1 MDIRRLGE
9 YTVRCTLS
17 EEEIHD
23 MGFEIDEII
32 SDTSKT
38 QEFMQEVLEVVE
50 ETENIR
56 FEKLSPMV
64 QAELLPNH
72 QLAVT
77 FGAEGEAEIKS
88 IVDTIRQM
96 MQGATAAK
104 VQEQKKQKE
113 KETAGESREIEG
125 RKVCSLCFATMDE
138 AIQFSRSSTGLKI
151 PMSAF
156 YRLQEE
162 YELIL
167 DFTEFTE
174 DEIKSYAFVTGE
186 YGKHYEFGEARV
198 AYILEHGTMILQKD
212 AIEVLGTL

>member
-9 YTVRCTLS
+9 NTVRCTLS
-17 EEEIHD
+17 EDEIHD

-77 FGAEGEAEIKS
+77 FGAEGEAEIRS

-96 MQGATAAK
+96 MNGVASGK
-104 VQEQKKQKE
+104 SEESKKQKE
-113 KETAGESREIEG
+113 IVEEEAEG
-125 RKVCSLCFATMDE
+125 RKVCSLCFSTMNE
-138 AIQFSRSSTGLKI
+138 VIQFSKSSMGLKL
-151 PMSAF
+151 PMSAL
-156 YRLQEE
+156 YRLKEE

-167 DFTEFTE
+167 DFTDFTD

-198 AYILEHGTMILQKD
+198 AYIMEHGNRILDKE
-212 AIEVLGTL
+212 AIEVLSTL

>member
-17 EEEIHD
+17 EDEIHD

-32 SDTSKT
+32 SDTNKT

-50 ETENIR
+50 EAENIR

-96 MQGATAAK
+96 MHGAASKA
-104 VQEQKKQKE
+104 QEQKKE
-113 KETAGESREIEG
+113 KEAVEQSYDRTG
-125 RKVCSLCFATMDE
+125 RKVCSLCFVAMDE
-138 AIQFSRSSTGLKI
+138 VIQFAKSSTGLKM
-151 PMSAF
+151 PKSAL
-156 YRLQEE
+156 YRLRED

-167 DFTEFTE
+167 DFTEFTDE
-174 DEIKSYAFVTGE
+174 EIKSYAFVTGE
-186 YGKHYEFGEARV
+186 YGKNYEFGEARV
-198 AYILEHGTMILQKD
+198 AYIVEHGKAILQKD
-212 AIEVLGTL
+212 AIEVLSSL

>member
-17 EEEIHD
+17 EDEIHD

-96 MQGATAAK
+96 MNGVGT
-104 VQEQKKQKE
+104 KKQKE
-113 KETAGESREIEG
+113 QDAVPPEQQQPERED
-125 RKVCSLCFATMDE
+125 RKVCSLCFPTME
-138 AIQFSRSSTGLKI
+138 ETIQFSKSSTGLKL
-151 PMSAF
+151 PKSAL

-162 YELIL
+162 YEMIL

-198 AYILEHGTMILQKD
+198 AYIMEHGSRILEKE

>member
-17 EEEIHD
+17 EDEIHD

-96 MQGATAAK
+96 MNGVGT
-104 VQEQKKQKE
+104 KKQKE
-113 KETAGESREIEG
+113 QDVVSPEQQPEREG
-125 RKVCSLCFATMDE
+125 RKVCSLCFPTME
-138 AIQFSRSSTGLKI
+138 ETIQFSKSSTGLKL
-151 PMSAF
+151 PKSAL

-162 YELIL
+162 YEMIL

-198 AYILEHGTMILQKD
+198 AYIMEHGSRILEKE

>member
-17 EEEIHD
+17 EDEIHD

-96 MQGATAAK
+96 MNGVTAGK
-104 VQEQKKQKE
+104 VQDAKKQKE
-113 KETAGESREIEG
+113 QEPAAEQPEREG
-125 RKVCSLCFATMDE
+125 RKVCSLCFPTMDE
-138 AIQFSRSSTGLKI
+138 TIQFSKSSTGLKL
-151 PMSAF
+151 PKSAL

-162 YELIL
+162 YEMIL
-167 DFTEFTE
+167 DFTDFTE

-198 AYILEHGTMILQKD
+198 AYIMEHGSRILEKE

>member
-17 EEEIHD
+17 EEEIND

-32 SDTSKT
+32 SDTTKT

-96 MQGATAAK
+96 MNGRAAAK
-104 VQEQKKQKE
+104 QEDTTKG
-113 KETAGESREIEG
+113 TPRSRAREEEYEG
-125 RKVCSLCFATMDE
+125 RRVCSLCFSTMNE
-138 AIQFSRSSTGLKI
+138 VIQFSKSSQGLKL
-151 PMSAF
+151 PFSEF
-156 YRLQEE
+156 YRVGDE

-186 YGKHYEFGEARV
+186 YGKRYEFGEARV
-198 AYILEHGTMILQKD
+198 AYIKEHGKQLLNTE
-212 AIEVLGTL
+212 AIEVLASL

>member
-9 YTVRCTLS
+9 NTVRCTLS
-17 EEEIHD
+17 EDEIHD

-77 FGAEGEAEIKS
+77 FGAEGEAEIRS

-96 MQGATAAK
+96 MNGVSSAK
-104 VQEQKKQKE
+104 SAESKKE
-113 KETAGESREIEG
+113 KEIVEEEVEG
-125 RKVCSLCFATMDE
+125 RKVCSLCFSTMNE
-138 AIQFSRSSTGLKI
+138 VIQFSKSSKGLKL
-151 PMSAF
+151 PMSAL
-156 YRLQEE
+156 YRLKEE

-167 DFTEFTE
+167 DFTDFTE

-186 YGKHYEFGEARV
+186 YGKHYEFGESRV
-198 AYILEHGTMILQKD
+198 AYIMEHGKRILEKE
-212 AIEVLGTL
+212 AIEVLSTL